1 MIIFL
6 LAGLFLL
13 AFGAA
18 VSLLFWLPGLVD
30 RAKLRELLGSRYPLV
45 YLVYTANGPLL
56 LVAGIVLLIR
66 YFRAG

>member
-6 LAGLFLL
+6 LAGLALL
-13 AFGAA
+13 AVGTV
-18 VSLLFWLPGLVD
+18 VSVLFWLPGLVD
-30 RAKLRELLGSRYPLV
+30 RAKLRELLGRRYPLV

-56 LVAGIVLLIR
+56 VVAGIVLLSK

>member
-6 LAGLFLL
+6 LAGLALL
-13 AFGAA
+13 AVGAT
-18 VSLLFWLPGLVD
+18 VSGLFWLPGLVD
-30 RAKLRELLGSRYPLV
+30 RAKLRELLGRRYPLV

-56 LVAGIVLLIR
+56 VVAGIVLLIK

>member
-6 LAGLFLL
+6 LAGLALL
-13 AFGAA
+13 AVGAV
-18 VSLLFWLPGLVD
+18 VSVLFWLPGLVD
-30 RAKLRELLGSRYPLV
+30 RAKLRELLGRRYPLV

-56 LVAGIVLLIR
+56 VVAGIVLLSK